1 MVIFKILY
9 DLLKP
14 NLKKIKY
21 KSISENFR
29 RNKNKDL
36 VEFFSYY
43 AVNKKKFWNQ
53 DEKIIVKYEKNFT
66 EINDYLQKLSKT
78 ELNMIKIISKQKL
91 LEKIKKD
98 N

>member
-9 DLLKP
+9 VLLKP

-29 RNKNKDL
+29 RTKNKDL

-43 AVNKKKFWNQ
+43 AVDKKKFWNQ
-53 DEKIIVKYEKNFT
+53 DEKKIVKYEKDFT
-66 EINDYLQKLSKT
+66 EITNYLKKISKT
-78 ELNMIKIISKQKL
+78 KLKMIQIISNQKW
-91 LEKIKKD
+91 IKK